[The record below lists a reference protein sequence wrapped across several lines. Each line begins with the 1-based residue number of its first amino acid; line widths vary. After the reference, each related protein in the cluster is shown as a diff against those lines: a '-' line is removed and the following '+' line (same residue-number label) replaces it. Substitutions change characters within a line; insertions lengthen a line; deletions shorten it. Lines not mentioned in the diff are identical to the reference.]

1 MSKDWRTILRF
12 AVMGLVIT
20 AVFVAYQVL
29 TDSSP
34 PPPPN
39 ISLILMFMVL
49 CPPSFLTIPLI
60 DVEIGSEGFYPLWS
74 IVALMNAVLYAVIGA
89 AYVGLRK
96 KREGP
101 AAG

>member
-1 MSKDWRTILRF
+1 MSKEWRTILGF
-12 AVMGLVIT
+12 AALGLGIT

-34 PPPPN
+34 PRPPN
-39 ISLILMFMVL
+39 TLMYLIFMIL

-60 DVEIGSEGFYPLWS
+60 DVEIGSEGFYPVWT
-74 IVALMNAVLYAVIGA
+74 IVALINAALYAVIGA
-89 AYVGLRK
+89 AYVGLRR

-101 AAG
+101 AAS

>member
-1 MSKDWRTILRF
+1 MSKDWRTILGF
-12 AVMGLVIT
+12 AAVGLGIT

-34 PPPPN
+34 PRPP
-39 ISLILMFMVL
+39 STLMYLIFMIL

-60 DVEIGSEGFYPLWS
+60 DVEIGSEGFYPVWA
-74 IVALMNAVLYAVIGA
+74 IVALMNAALYAVIGA

-96 KREGP
+96 KPGQS
-101 AAG
+101 ATS

>member
-1 MSKDWRTILRF
+1 VGKDWRTILGF
-12 AVMGLVIT
+12 AALGLGIT

-39 ISLILMFMVL
+39 IPLILVFMIL

-60 DVEIGSEGFYPLWS
+60 DVEIGSEGFYPVWT
-74 IVALMNAVLYAVIGA
+74 IVSLMNAALYAGMRA
-89 AYVGLRK
+89 AYVLRK
-96 KREGP
+96 KPTRDAP
-101 AAG
+101 R

>member
-1 MSKDWRTILRF
+1 MSKDWRTILGF
-12 AVMGLVIT
+12 T
-20 AVFVAYQVL
+20 AVGLGITVAFVAYQVL

-39 ISLILMFMVL
+39 IPLLLIFMVL

-74 IVALMNAVLYAVIGA
+74 VVALMNAVLYAIVGA

-96 KREGP
+96 RREGP
-101 AAG
+101 AAS